1 MIKSYRVVL
10 TPTARQIVRE
20 SEPVSV
26 RLNFAGLTGEVY
38 IGDAATLTAENGF
51 PLKNEDFKFRNWEF
65 VVINGADKFA
75 ALSTSDRPVTLN
87 VLVMS
92 LPAGSVAMA
101 SSPPSQVQRIATQPV
116 PEKPASSSSTETS
129 AATEIGDIFRHQ
141 KDKEK

>member
-38 IGDAATLTAENGF
+38 IGDVTTLTVENGF
-51 PLKNEDFKFRNWEF
+51 PLKNEDFKYRNWEF

-75 ALSTSDRPVTLN
+75 ALSTSDRPITLN
-87 VLVMS
+87 ILVMS

-101 SSPPSQVQRIATQPV
+101 SSPPSAVQRIATQPP
-116 PEKPASSSSTETS
+116 PEQSSTSTS
-129 AATEIGDIFRHQ
+129 TEISDIFKHQ